1 MFVSENDVHDRAFD
15 GQKRTIDFATN
26 YFDPSLTATVD
37 GHCQIFLDLYP
48 SDTFNEA
55 YESPLPIIFTVL
67 IAVLFI
73 SMAAIFATYDRF
85 VQARNKKVV
94 GAAARSSAIV
104 SSLFPEAVRDR
115 LMEQQKN
122 DAKSRN
128 LKGFLAADKSA
139 LSTKNRVS
147 MFQTKPIADLFPE
160 TTIIFADIVNFTA
173 WSSVR
178 DPSQVFTLLETVY
191 NAFDDIA
198 RKRRVFKVETIG
210 DCYVAVCGLP
220 EPARDHAIRMAR
232 FAKDCMRK
240 MWVIVKKLE
249 STLGPDTGDLTM
261 RMGLHSGPV
270 TAGVLRGERS
280 RFQLFGD
287 TMNTGMYTLSSISF
301 QFCCY
306 QRIQWC

>member
-1 MFVSENDVHDRAFD
+1 MDSGVKFQVVTHRCFVV
-15 GQKRTIDFATN
+15 
-26 YFDPSLTATVD
+26 
-37 GHCQIFLDLYP
+37 
-48 SDTFNEA
+48 
-55 YESPLPIIFTVL
+55 YEIHS
-67 IAVLFI
+67 
-73 SMAAIFATYDRF
+73 RF
-85 VQARNKKVV
+85 VQDRNKKVV
-94 GAAARSSAIV
+94 GAAARSNAIV
-104 SSLFPEAVRDR
+104 SSLFPEAVRER
-115 LMEQQKN
+115 LMEQQNN

-139 LSTKNRVS
+139 LNKDAKS
-147 MFQTKPIADLFPE
+147 MLFQTKPIADLFPE

-178 DPSQVFTLLETVY
+178 DPSQVFTLLEAVY

-220 EPARDHAIRMAR
+220 EPAKDHALRMAR

-240 MWVIVKKLE
+240 MWTLMKSLE

-287 TMNTGMYTLSSISF
+287 TMNTGNAPIL
-301 QFCCY
+301 
-306 QRIQWC
+306 